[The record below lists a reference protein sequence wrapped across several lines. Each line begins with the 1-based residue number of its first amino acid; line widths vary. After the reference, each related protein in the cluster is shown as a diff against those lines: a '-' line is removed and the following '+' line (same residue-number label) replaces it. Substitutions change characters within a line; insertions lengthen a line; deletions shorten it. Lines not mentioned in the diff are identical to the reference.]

1 MGIFKLLDSQCK
13 TPKATDLKFCAQVYQ
28 EHGKHPC
35 LLVPK
40 RRPREDV
47 EFTVKHFA
55 GDVRY
60 ACANFMEKNND
71 SLDQTF
77 KSMLAASKSSVV
89 REIVAQAEAREAAQ
103 ADAKKPGPAKSAAF
117 ISVSRRF
124 CADIN
129 ALIDALNSTTA
140 HFVRCMKP
148 NPRFAKGD
156 FDNEMIM
163 AQLRCNGTLEAV
175 QLMRNGFPNRVPYD
189 LMYDRY
195 KKHLMQI
202 PEVAKLTPAQFC
214 EILVAIADLD
224 AADYALGV
232 SKIFLRAGKGKFLE
246 DLKEKPVDEVL
257 PILKRKMKAVSYT
270 HLTLPTTPYV

>member
-89 REIVAQAEAREAAQ
+89 RSRAGGGARGGA
-103 ADAKKPGPAKSAAF
+103 ADARSRARQAAAF

-124 CADIN
+124 APT
-129 ALIDALNSTTA
+129 ST
-140 HFVRCMKP
+140 R
-148 NPRFAKGD
+148 
-156 FDNEMIM
+156 
-163 AQLRCNGTLEAV
+163 
-175 QLMRNGFPNRVPYD
+175 
-189 LMYDRY
+189 
-195 KKHLMQI
+195 
-202 PEVAKLTPAQFC
+202 
-214 EILVAIADLD
+214 
-224 AADYALGV
+224 
-232 SKIFLRAGKGKFLE
+232 
-246 DLKEKPVDEVL
+246 
-257 PILKRKMKAVSYT
+257 
-270 HLTLPTTPYV
+270 

>member
-103 ADAKKPGPAKSAAF
+103 ADAKKPGPP
-117 ISVSRRF
+117 SRRRSSR
-124 CADIN
+124 CRA
-129 ALIDALNSTTA
+129 ASAPTSTRSST
-140 HFVRCMKP
+140 R
-148 NPRFAKGD
+148 
-156 FDNEMIM
+156 
-163 AQLRCNGTLEAV
+163 
-175 QLMRNGFPNRVPYD
+175 
-189 LMYDRY
+189 
-195 KKHLMQI
+195 
-202 PEVAKLTPAQFC
+202 
-214 EILVAIADLD
+214 
-224 AADYALGV
+224 
-232 SKIFLRAGKGKFLE
+232 
-246 DLKEKPVDEVL
+246 
-257 PILKRKMKAVSYT
+257 
-270 HLTLPTTPYV
+270 